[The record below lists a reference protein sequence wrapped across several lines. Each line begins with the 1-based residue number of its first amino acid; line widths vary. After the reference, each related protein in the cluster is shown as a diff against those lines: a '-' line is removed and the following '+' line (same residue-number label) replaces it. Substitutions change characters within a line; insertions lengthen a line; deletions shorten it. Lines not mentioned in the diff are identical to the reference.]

1 MVRGV
6 ERVQHDG
13 MRRYTVVLIPS
24 VEGGFVVEVPALPGC
39 LTQGDTR
46 EEALANAAEAIAVH
60 IAGMEADGEPVPVE
74 ADGSRPTTALVSV

>member
-1 MVRGV
+1 MPKLPRLTGA
-6 ERVQHDG
+6 ERYV
-13 MRRYTVVLIPS
+13 VVLIPS

-60 IAGMEADGEPVPVE
+60 IAGMEVDGEPVPVE